1 MSLVQKKNDE
11 IIVKGSNIMYVLV
24 SLATAGFLIA
34 CIFLIVH
41 GLKFDSK
48 YSLFYLGG
56 GIIFTPFYLYITLW
70 NLPGLIPGKT
80 LLSIIPGENGL
91 IKSKKGTVP
100 IKDIRNID
108 LVRNPLNLINDIVI
122 ETFNDKKFKIH
133 TYNLIGDFR
142 YQIIVDQFI
151 YPYMTENAKKVWD
164 RKINLESL
172 RQQANYE
179 RQEPKAE

>member
-1 MSLVQKKNDE
+1 MPLVQKKNDE

-24 SLATAGFLIA
+24 FLATAGFLIA

-48 YSLFYLGG
+48 YSFLYLGG

-70 NLPGLIPGKT
+70 NIPGLIPGKT
-80 LLSIIPGENGL
+80 LLSIKLGENGV
-91 IKSKKGTVP
+91 IKSKKGMIP

-122 ETFNDKKFKIH
+122 ETFNDKKYKIR
-133 TYNLIGDFR
+133 TYNLIGDLR
-142 YQIIVDQFI
+142 YQIIVDQYI
-151 YPYMTENAKKVWD
+151 HPYMTENAKKVWD
-164 RKINLESL
+164 RKVNLERL
-172 RQQANYE
+172 RDVARYE
-179 RQEPKAE
+179 RKETKFD